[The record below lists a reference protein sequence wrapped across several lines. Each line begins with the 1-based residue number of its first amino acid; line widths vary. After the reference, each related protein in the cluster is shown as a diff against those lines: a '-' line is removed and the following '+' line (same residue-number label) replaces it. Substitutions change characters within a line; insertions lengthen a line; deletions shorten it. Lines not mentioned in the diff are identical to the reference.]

1 MANRIKGITV
11 EIGGDTTKLSKAL
24 EGVNKN
30 IKNTQT
36 QLKDVEK
43 LLKLDPTN
51 TELLSQKQKLLADAV
66 TATKEKLETLKTAA
80 EQANQAL
87 ANGDI
92 SQEQYDALRREIIE
106 TEQELQ
112 NLQREAEASGT
123 ALAKLGQAGEML
135 ENAGGKIADVGKTL
149 TTHVTVPIAAAGT
162 AAVKTAADF
171 DAAMSKVAAVSG
183 ATGEDLDALRD
194 KAREMGAKTKFSASE
209 AADAMNYMAM
219 AGWKTGDMLEGIEG
233 IMNLAA
239 ASGEDLATTS
249 DIVTDA
255 LTAFGM
261 SADDSSHFADVLA
274 AASSNANTNVS
285 MMGETFKYC
294 APVAGA
300 LGFSCEDTAQAIG
313 LMANSGI
320 KSTQAGTALRTIMN
334 TLAGDVKICG
344 DSIGEVEIATT
355 NADGSMRDLNDILA
369 DCRSAFSQLSES
381 EQASA
386 AQALVGKN
394 AMSGFLALMNA
405 APSDIQK
412 LEGAISTC
420 SDEIDG
426 YNGVTAKMAAVM
438 QDNLGGQLTILKSQL
453 QELAISF
460 GEILMPAIR
469 SIVSRIQG
477 LIDKFNALSPATKET
492 IVKVALVAA
501 ALGPLL
507 VVVGKTM
514 VGVGKLM
521 QFISNLPTIIAGAK
535 AAFSSFGAV
544 IGGISAPVVAVI
556 AVVAA
561 LVAAFVHLWKTNDE
575 FRAKITAIWEQIKS
589 IFSGFCQG
597 IVDRI
602 NALGFD
608 FKNITE
614 VIKAVWDGLCKFL
627 KPIFEG
633 QFQQIA
639 NIFKAVTNI
648 ILSILDIFV
657 GIFTGDWSRVWG
669 GIKGIFSAVWNFIK
683 DTLKNALNMICGIFG
698 TDLGEVKE
706 FWVNVWTSIKNFFVG
721 IWTAIYNSVS
731 EKINLIKTVITV
743 VWNAIHTAISTVL
756 NAIWN
761 VISTVWQTIYDF
773 ISPLLEA
780 FRYLF
785 ETIFEAIH
793 VIISRVMDW
802 IHEKITTAWENIKAV
817 VTIVLEAI
825 KSVIETVWNAIH
837 AAITTA
843 MDAIS
848 NVIYTVWNEISG
860 FISGVLNAIWSVI
873 SSIWESIKN
882 HITNALNAIHAV
894 VSAVWNAMSGFI
906 SGILNTIFATVANIW
921 NNIKSTIINIL
932 NAIKTVVTSIW
943 DSIKTAISNKIT
955 AIKTTIENG
964 FNAAVNFIKN
974 LASQAFQWG
983 ADIINNIVSGIKSKI
998 NAVADAVKGIADK
1011 IRSFLHF
1018 SVPDE
1023 GPLADFESWMPDFM
1037 KGLADGINANANVV
1051 GDAVN
1056 SFAGGLAEK
1065 ISSVIQSALSNVVTS
1080 VQGFMTQVFDTVK
1093 TVWTNAN
1100 AAIDATMSQI
1110 SSGITS
1116 GWKTIVS
1123 TIKPALESIRNIIM
1137 TTWKAVSS
1145 VISAALDGIKKIVTA
1160 VWTALKNLI
1169 KTGQLDIKSVV
1180 TTTWE
1185 TVSGVV
1191 RTAVN
1196 AIKSVVQAVWD
1207 AMPDTVRSA
1216 MNRVKDAVLS
1226 IWDGIKNGIGDRL
1239 GGVRDA
1245 VVNAMN
1251 AVYNAVMDKVNSS
1264 WSWGR
1269 DLMQNLINGIT
1280 YMLGSLI
1287 NTVADVARSIWEYL
1301 HFSVPEKGALTDVEE
1316 WMPDFM
1322 KGLAKGID
1330 KSKKYVEAAVSGVAD
1345 AMTLTMQSGLNV
1357 DMDGISG
1364 AMMDGSPAG
1373 TVINNY
1379 NNDNSRTVNQTN
1391 NSPKSLSRLEIY
1403 RMTRN
1408 ALNV

>member
-36 QLKDVEK
+36 QLKDVQK

-51 TELLSQKQKLLADAV
+51 TELLSQKHKLLADAV

-80 EQANQAL
+80 EQANTAL

-92 SQEQYDALRREIIE
+92 SQEQYDALQREIIE

-112 NLQREAEASGT
+112 NLQHEAEASST

-135 ENAGGKIADVGKTL
+135 EKAGDKIADVGTTL
-149 TTHVTVPIAAAGT
+149 TTHVTVPVMAAGT

-171 DAAMSKVAAVSG
+171 DSAMSKVAAVSG
-183 ATGEDLDALRD
+183 ATGDELDALRD

-255 LTAFGM
+255 LTAFGLTA
-261 SADDSSHFADVLA
+261 ADSGHFADVLA

-294 APVAGA
+294 APVAGS

-320 KSTQAGTALRTIMN
+320 KGSQSGTALRAIM
-334 TLAGDVKICG
+334 TALAGDVKFCG
-344 DSIGEVEIATT
+344 ESFGEIEIATT
-355 NADGSMRDLNDILA
+355 NTDGSMRELNDILA
-369 DCRSAFSQLSES
+369 DCRVAFAQMSES

-405 APSDIQK
+405 APADIQK

-469 SIVSRIQG
+469 AIVSKIQG
-477 LIDKFNALSPATKET
+477 FIDKLNAMDPATKET
-492 IVKVALVAA
+492 IVKIALVAA

-521 QFISNLPTIIAGAK
+521 QLVANLPTIIAGAK
-535 AAFSSFGAV
+535 AAFTSFGAA

-561 LVAAFVHLWKTNDE
+561 LVAAFVHLWRTNED
-575 FRAKITAIWEQIKS
+575 FRNKITAIWNQIKS
-589 IFSGFCQG
+589 IFDNFCQG
-597 IVDRI
+597 IVDRV

-608 FKNITE
+608 FKNISE

-627 KPIFEG
+627 APVFEG
-633 QFQQIA
+633 VFQQVA
-639 NIFKAVTNI
+639 NIFKAVTDI
-648 ILSILDIFV
+648 ILNILDIFV
-657 GIFTGDWSRVWG
+657 GIFTGDWSRVWD
-669 GIKGIFSAVWNFIK
+669 GIKGIFVAVWNFLK
-683 DTLKNALNMICGIFG
+683 DTLKNYLNVLCNLFG
-698 TDLGEVKE
+698 TNLDEVKE
-706 FWVNVWTSIKNFFVG
+706 FWVNVWTSIKNFFVNIWNGIKNFITGVVNAIKNFFTTIWTGIKNFFVG
-721 IWTAIYNSVS
+721 IWTAIYNSVA

-743 VWNAIHTAISTVL
+743 VWNAIHTAISMVL

-837 AAITTA
+837 TAITTV

-848 NVIYTVWNEISG
+848 NVISTVWNAISS
-860 FISGVLNAIWSVI
+860 FISGVVNAIWSVI
-873 SSIWESIKN
+873 SSIWNSIKD
-882 HITNALNAIHAV
+882 HITNTLNAIHAV
-894 VSAVWNAMSGFI
+894 VSAVWNAISGFI
-906 SGILNTIFATVANIW
+906 SGVLNTISSVVSSIWNGIKNTVTNILNTIKTTVSN
-921 NNIKSTIINIL
+921 
-932 NAIKTVVTSIW
+932 IW
-943 DSIKTAISNKIT
+943 DSVKNAVTQKIT
-955 AIKTTIENG
+955 AIKDTIVNG

-983 ADIINNIVSGIKSKI
+983 ADIINGIVNGIKNCIGK
-998 NAVADAVKGIADK
+998 VADAVKGVANK
-1011 IRSFLHF
+1011 IKSFLHF

-1023 GPLADFESWMPDFM
+1023 GTLADFESWMPDFM
-1037 KGLADGINANANVV
+1037 QGLAQGIN
-1051 GDAVN
+1051 
-1056 SFAGGLAEK
+1056 
-1065 ISSVIQSALSNVVTS
+1065 
-1080 VQGFMTQVFDTVK
+1080 
-1093 TVWTNAN
+1093 
-1100 AAIDATMSQI
+1100 
-1110 SSGITS
+1110 
-1116 GWKTIVS
+1116 
-1123 TIKPALESIRNIIM
+1123 
-1137 TTWKAVSS
+1137 
-1145 VISAALDGIKKIVTA
+1145 
-1160 VWTALKNLI
+1160 
-1169 KTGQLDIKSVV
+1169 
-1180 TTTWE
+1180 
-1185 TVSGVV
+1185 
-1191 RTAVN
+1191 
-1196 AIKSVVQAVWD
+1196 
-1207 AMPDTVRSA
+1207 
-1216 MNRVKDAVLS
+1216 
-1226 IWDGIKNGIGDRL
+1226 
-1239 GGVRDA
+1239 
-1245 VVNAMN
+1245 
-1251 AVYNAVMDKVNSS
+1251 
-1264 WSWGR
+1264 
-1269 DLMQNLINGIT
+1269 
-1280 YMLGSLI
+1280 
-1287 NTVADVARSIWEYL
+1287 
-1301 HFSVPEKGALTDVEE
+1301 
-1316 WMPDFM
+1316 
-1322 KGLAKGID
+1322 
-1330 KSKKYVEAAVSGVAD
+1330 KSKKYVEKAISGVAD
-1345 AMTLTMQSGLNV
+1345 AMTIAMNSDFNV
-1357 DMDGISG
+1357 DMSGVTG
-1364 AMMDGSPAG
+1364 AMVGAG
-1373 TVINNY
+1373 GTTVVNNY

-1403 RMTRN
+1403 RQTRN